1 MPQIIDRLRSSR
13 NQIVEKIKVVIRPI
27 WKVIRFFSAW
37 IIPGLLVLLILLPI
51 LLMFLRSN
59 KRDEVFPD
67 AVPVKRGDLIKS
79 IKANG
84 TVEPNYSYDIKV
96 YQNAKITELLVKKGD
111 FVEKDQVL
119 AKIDFINGTK
129 LRETDITN
137 QIKTNIQ
144 ESKNLAGSSS
154 DAQKIASSSL
164 EQLDLQVSNRQT
176 ELGDVN
182 QKIVDKT
189 LENQTKKNKFT
200 KERDDFQAQFNR
212 LEAVKYIYD
221 SLKSFND
228 ELIAKRDQLQ
238 SFDVTSTTQKLKSQI
253 QQQQL
258 AMDNALSIKNSDI
271 CISGTLL
278 YNKISCDQAN
288 NNYSL
293 AVQTKNDLE
302 SQLNQ
307 IKPVDAGAKTR
318 LEVDIKDLEVKI
330 KVLQATPEYNGA
342 QTRTPTYNDQN
353 YTAVIESQK
362 AELKKEI
369 ESRKNDIKIIDDT
382 KEIDNLTD
390 QKKSLE
396 RVKTELEA
404 SRNSQNASLNQ
415 TVNNIKRQKASSTV
429 QNNNL
434 AQKLQ
439 DAQADIKD
447 QEETKTLKAK
457 KSGVVV
463 DILTEQDLEI
473 SAGQSQFKI
482 FSPDYQLKFKVSADS
497 RSKLEQNQAVNLL
510 NDTFE
515 NVKGAKISFASLTP
529 VVSLNQNDTP
539 EYEIFVDLPKT
550 ASVNYVSGQSA
561 DLEIILQKLENVLY
575 LPRNAVDENQVYLGF
590 DEGQVGLT
598 KTYGSFETRKVVSGL
613 DAGANIEITSGLNEG
628 DKVFPV
634 FPRTEKDKNKL
645 QAQFKK

>member
-1 MPQIIDRLRSSR
+1 MPQIIDKLRSSR
-13 NQIVEKIKVVIRPI
+13 NQIVEKIKPIIRPV
-27 WKVIRFFSAW
+27 WRVVRFLSAW

-51 LLMFLRSN
+51 FLMFLRSN
-59 KRDEVFPD
+59 QRDEVFPD

-111 FVEKDQVL
+111 FVQKDQVL

-129 LRETDITN
+129 LRETDIAN
-137 QIKTNIQ
+137 QIKTNNQ
-144 ESKNLAGSSS
+144 ESKNLAGSRS

-176 ELGDVN
+176 ELGDVS

-212 LEAVKYIYD
+212 LEAVKYVYD

-228 ELIAKRDQLQ
+228 ELIIKRDQLQ

-253 QQQQL
+253 QQQQS

-318 LEVDIKDLEVKI
+318 LEVDIKDLEAKI
-330 KVLQATPEYNGA
+330 KILQATPEYNGA
-342 QTRTPTYNDQN
+342 QTRTPAYNDQN
-353 YTAVIESQK
+353 YTAVIEAQK

-404 SRNSQNASLNQ
+404 SRNSQNASLSQ
-415 TVNNIKRQKASSTV
+415 TINNIQRQKASSAV

-463 DILTEQDLEI
+463 DILAEQDLEI

-482 FSPDYQLKFKVSADS
+482 FSPDYRLKFKVSADS
-497 RSKLEQNQAVNLL
+497 RSKLEQNQPVNLL
-510 NDTFE
+510 NDTFK

-529 VVSLNQNDTP
+529 IVSLNQNDTP
-539 EYEIFVDLPKT
+539 EYEIFIDLPKT
-550 ASVNYVSGQSA
+550 ANLNYVSGQSA

-613 DAGANIEITSGLNEG
+613 DAGANIEIISGLNEG